1 MSQTSKDGVIT
12 RGLLG
17 DWPNVGRR
25 VRISGVKREELTTE
39 RALACELLNEL
50 GFEELADRLAAELLE
65 GPPCPWLDD
74 FEHRALQQVLVRFPE
89 LGGPGVS
96 FRMAL
101 GAAPDTPAQIP
112 QPDGMLQ
119 LARAPD
125 IVGSAGSIWH
135 WRGMLSG
142 AVMID
147 LGSATRAQ
155 GGRRSPLDLRAVL
168 QQLGMAIERTA
179 KLRRANP
186 PHTAR
191 CVALLLMVDHGHHP
205 FHLKVVYQPREFPY
219 FDHMPWSKRLET
231 QEARIAARKAAS
243 AEVMP
248 VSRGVF
254 RVATVKLIN
263 DEVREL
269 IRDRRGSTPS
279 VVHSP

>member
-1 MSQTSKDGVIT
+1 M
-12 RGLLG
+12 
-17 DWPNVGRR
+17 
-25 VRISGVKREELTTE
+25 KREDLTTE
-39 RALACELLNEL
+39 RTLACELLNEL
-50 GFEELADRLAAELLE
+50 GFEELADGLAAPLVE

-74 FEHRALQQVLVRFPE
+74 SEHRALQWVLINFPE
-89 LGGPGVS
+89 LGGPAVS
-96 FRMAL
+96 FRMKL
-101 GAAPDTPAQIP
+101 GEAPDTPAQIP
-112 QPDGMLQ
+112 EPDGMMQ

-135 WRGMLSG
+135 WRGMLSA

-147 LGSATRAQ
+147 IESATRAQ

-168 QQLGMAIERTA
+168 RQLGMAVERTA
-179 KLRRANP
+179 EIRGANP

-191 CVALLLMVDHGHHP
+191 CVALLLLVDHGHHP
-205 FHLKVVYQPREFPY
+205 FHLKLVYQPRVFPY

-231 QEARIAARKAAS
+231 QQARIAARKAAS

-269 IRDRRGSTPS
+269 IRDRRGPTPS

>member
-1 MSQTSKDGVIT
+1 M
-12 RGLLG
+12 
-17 DWPNVGRR
+17 
-25 VRISGVKREELTTE
+25 VREDLTTE

-74 FEHRALQQVLVRFPE
+74 TEHRVLQLVFTNFPE
-89 LGGPGVS
+89 PGGPAVS
-96 FRMAL
+96 FRMEL

-112 QPDGMLQ
+112 EPDGMVQ

-135 WRGMLSG
+135 WRNVLSG

-147 LGSATRAQ
+147 AGSASRAQ

-168 QQLGMAIERTA
+168 QQLGTAIERTA
-179 KLRRANP
+179 KIRGANP

-191 CVALLLMVDHGHHP
+191 CVALLLLVDHGHHP
-205 FHLKVVYQPREFPY
+205 FHLKLVYQPRVFPY

-231 QEARIAARKAAS
+231 QEVRIAARKAAS
-243 AEVMP
+243 AEVAP

-269 IRDRRGSTPS
+269 IRDRRGGTPS
-279 VVHSP
+279 AVHAP